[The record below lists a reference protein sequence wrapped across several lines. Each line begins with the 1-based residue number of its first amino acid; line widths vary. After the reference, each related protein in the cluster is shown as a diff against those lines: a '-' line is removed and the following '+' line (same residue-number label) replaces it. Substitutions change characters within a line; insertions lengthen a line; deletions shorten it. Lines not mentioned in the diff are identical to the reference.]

1 MPRRG
6 RLKIIDQA
14 GNKSAS
20 LVVSRQNPNGEHLMT
35 FDTLAARERARL
47 EKQIAD
53 LIEEVDY
60 LGFAL
65 TDDTLSDPDCAD
77 LRHDLWIARNLL
89 RTSRRLLADL

>member
-1 MPRRG
+1 
-6 RLKIIDQA
+6 
-14 GNKSAS
+14 
-20 LVVSRQNPNGEHLMT
+20 MT
-35 FDTLAARERARL
+35 LDTLAARERARL

-65 TDDTLSDPDCAD
+65 TDDSLSNLDRAD
-77 LRHDLWIARNLL
+77 LRHDLFVARNLL